1 MMTENDE
8 LDKQKIDALDKTDV
22 IYCNNAGGSQVP
34 NNVLEYMINYMI
46 DNHVQL
52 DCVHQI
58 GDLSRDKCYEARN
71 FVDIFLNN
79 INGKIEFGSST
90 TQLANN
96 LSHVLSESLY
106 SEVIMCDAL
115 HYSMVTP
122 FEKKAKKLKWWQP
135 QYRYSFN
142 YNDLF
147 KMITNT
153 TSLIIIPHVSNITG
167 VVFDIP
173 CIVQYIRVINSNI
186 KVIVDGVS
194 YLPHDVIDVD
204 TWDVDFYFVSFYKFL
219 GPHISALYIKDYQ
232 EISSLNHYFLDEPK
246 LQLGSFANETLVGL
260 LGIRDYISPKNKMIT
275 RKHIKDFFDD
285 VRQKEFHIVQRCDW
299 YINQMEIFDLVTDRS
314 FTFRRFPIFSLEIEN
329 YSVDSVN
336 VYLNETGIM
345 TSCGKFYC
353 NKLLKNDILRISFL
367 HYNTLTEVDKVFH
380 ELHQFNTSYYRI
392 NDGLF
397 YLVGVLFQNNENT
410 LYHQHK
416 FKFSQSFID
425 KYNEL
430 SVDNHY
436 SNTRFRR
443 YSLIDTKKMQILGTK
458 FYQSKVYN
466 ETDVGNKIRK
476 YEPINIINDKN
487 FKTIVKYFMD
497 QVKNK
502 TSINIDKCMVHQIRV
517 QINNDEETITPV
529 PEGIHQDGYN
539 FVAIMCIDRH
549 NILGGINKLYSLDY
563 NDGVHEHEEILS
575 TTLKPG
581 EMLFFNDR
589 KVKHFVSNIYRS
601 CKDKKDLAY
610 RDILVLTTVF

>member
-1 MMTENDE
+1 MTESE
-8 LDKQKIDALDKTDV
+8 SDKHKIDALDKTDV

-58 GDLSRDKCYEARN
+58 GDLSKDKCNEARN
-71 FVDIFLNN
+71 FVDILLNN
-79 INGKIEFGSST
+79 IHGKIEFGSST

-96 LSHVLSESLY
+96 LSYVISESLY
-106 SEVIMCDAL
+106 TEVIMCDAL

-147 KMITNT
+147 NMITNNT
-153 TSLIIIPHVSNITG
+153 TLIIIPHVSNITG
-167 VVFDIP
+167 VVFDIKY
-173 CIVQYIRVINSNI
+173 IVHYIRITYPKI
-186 KVIVDGVS
+186 KIIVDGVS
-194 YLPHDVIDVD
+194 YLPHDIIDVD
-204 TWDVDFYFVSFYKFL
+204 SWDVDFYFVSFYKFL
-219 GPHISALYIKDYQ
+219 GPHISAIYIKDYQ
-232 EISSLNHYFLDEPK
+232 EITSLNHYFLDEPK

-260 LGIRDYISPKNKMIT
+260 LGIRDYISPKNQIT
-275 RKHIKDFFDD
+275 RKNIAEFFDD
-285 VRQKEFHIVQRCDW
+285 VKQKEFHIVQRCDW
-299 YINQMEIFDLVTDRS
+299 YINQMEIFDLITDRS
-314 FTFRRFPIFSLEIEN
+314 FSFRRFPIFSLDIEN

-380 ELHQFNTSYYRI
+380 ELNQFNASYYRI

-397 YLVGVLFQNNENT
+397 YLVGVLFQKNENT

-416 FKFSQSFID
+416 FNLSTSIID

-443 YSLIDTKKMQILGTK
+443 YSLIDTKNLQILGTK
-458 FYQSKVYN
+458 FYQSKIYN
-466 ETDVGNKIRK
+466 KTDVGNKVRK

-487 FKTIVKYFMD
+487 FKTIVSYFIS
-497 QVKNK
+497 QVKTN

-539 FVAIMCIDRH
+539 FVAIMCINRY
-549 NILGGINKLYSLDY
+549 NITGGINKLYSLNY
-563 NDGVHEHEEILS
+563 NDVIQEYDEILS
-575 TTLKPG
+575 TILKPG
-581 EMLFFNDR
+581 EMIFFNDR
-589 KVKHFVSNIYRS
+589 KVKHFVSNINRS